1 MALDGRDFI
10 FDSCLPD
17 PMKVSVGDPRSLYI
31 DVERTL
37 LNAPDILYV
46 AAYLPRDREAILKEP
61 RRYCRA

>member
-1 MALDGRDFI
+1 
-10 FDSCLPD
+10 
-17 PMKVSVGDPRSLYI
+17 MKVSVGDPRSLYI